1 MSIQNQDQI
10 TDINNSTNNH
20 KKINIHNLL
29 SRIKDNEKKKE
40 MKMLSFL
47 A

>member
-29 SRIKDNEKKKE
+29 SRIKDNEKKK
-40 MKMLSFL
+40 KK
-47 A
+47 